1 MTARQKMD
9 AFLASQTTSMLIAL
23 ARKLVKSTGDGID
36 TAFNEVLNALER
48 RMPEPEFVALM
59 QELEAA
65 V

>member
-9 AFLASQTTSMLIAL
+9 AFLASQTTDMLVAL
-23 ARKLVKSTGDGID
+23 ARKLVNASGDGID

-48 RMPEPEFVALM
+48 RMPDSEFAALM

-65 V
+65 L